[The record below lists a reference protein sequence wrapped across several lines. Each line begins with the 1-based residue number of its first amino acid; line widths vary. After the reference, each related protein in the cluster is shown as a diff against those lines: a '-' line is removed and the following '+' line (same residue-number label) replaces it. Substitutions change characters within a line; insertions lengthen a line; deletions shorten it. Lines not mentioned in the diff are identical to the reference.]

1 MRCTYQ
7 DCPHHRLKAGEV
19 NIIYDDD
26 NQGTGYD
33 HPRFHWPRFWERV
46 LSSLVNAV
54 IYGGGIVLLRAIGLL

>member
-1 MRCTYQ
+1 MY
-7 DCPHHRLKAGEV
+7 DE
-19 NIIYDDD
+19 DDD
-26 NQGTGYD
+26 RQGAGYD